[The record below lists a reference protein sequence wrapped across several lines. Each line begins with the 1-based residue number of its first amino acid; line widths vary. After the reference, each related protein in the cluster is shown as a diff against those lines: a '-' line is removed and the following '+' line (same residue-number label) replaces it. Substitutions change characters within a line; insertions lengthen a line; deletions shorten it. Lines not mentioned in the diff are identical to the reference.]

1 MRSPKECSDMSELRV
16 EIDALDA
23 EIIEQL
29 ARRATYIDRA
39 AEIKSGNGLPANIP
53 ARVEEVV
60 DNVRAHAGS
69 AGLDQDLIEGLWR
82 RLINWSIAR
91 EEVHLGRNDD

>member
-16 EIDALDA
+16 AIDALDA

-39 AEIKSGNGLPANIP
+39 AEIKTGNGLPANIP

-60 DNVRAHAGS
+60 DNVRTHAGS
-69 AGLDQDLIEGLWR
+69 AGLDQDLIEDLWR